1 MFRGKLGHI
10 FRSFGR
16 YYSRSK
22 TRTAYGKG
30 RRLGTSQTRYRRLA
44 ETQGRKFMMPTPDDD
59 KFNPDDLAE
68 MSALFSG
75 LIRDA
80 DQGYIM
86 EFVISKA
93 DAREITD
100 VWDAACAGEQ
110 LAIHMC
116 FNEFGKIMRELK
128 RALKRD
134 DDD

>member
-1 MFRGKLGHI
+1 
-10 FRSFGR
+10 
-16 YYSRSK
+16 
-22 TRTAYGKG
+22 
-30 RRLGTSQTRYRRLA
+30 
-44 ETQGRKFMMPTPDDD
+44 MMPTPDDD